1 MVFASVEGSLA
12 SIFWLKKRGL
22 MPGLSFVNEL
32 ISREARKRLFNA
44 VEKKAD

>member
-22 MPGLSFVNEL
+22 VPGLSFVIEL

-44 VEKKAD
+44 VKKKSD